1 MSSAQGRAMVRPMI
15 TPDHCRTFA
24 RYNRWQNRSIYGAAA
39 TLSEAERRQ
48 ERGAFFGSI
57 HATLS
62 HLLWGDTVWMSRFD
76 GWEKPQGAIRDSTG
90 FAPDWDD
97 LCARR
102 EAADARI
109 LDWAGR
115 VDPAWLASDATWFSG
130 ALGREVTKNAGLCV
144 AHFFNHQTHH
154 RGQVHAMLTAAGARP
169 GDTDLFA
176 MPDEA

>member
-1 MSSAQGRAMVRPMI
+1 MI
-15 TPDHCRTFA
+15 SPDVCLTFA
-24 RYNRWQNRSIYGAAA
+24 RYNRWQNRSIYDAAS
-39 TLSEAERRQ
+39 TLSEDERRLD
-48 ERGAFFGSI
+48 RGAFFGSI

-62 HLLWGDTVWMSRFD
+62 HLMWGDTVWMSRFD
-76 GWEKPQGAIRDSTG
+76 GWEKPAGAIRDSVG
-90 FAPDWDD
+90 FVGDWEE
-97 LCARR
+97 LRARR
-102 EAADARI
+102 AAADERI
-109 LDWAGR
+109 VDWAGR
-115 VDPAWLASDATWFSG
+115 VDPAWLASDATWYSG